1 MSVVCS
7 TVLRNLFSL
16 SSPELAKTTNEVAR
30 KNLKTHRKHDEGW
43 QAEAIFSGY
52 QEMEV
57 TAAGLQWSLQ
67 LIICYRTASSQSSNE
82 ILVLIRDHQL
92 DTHKKNLELLLP
104 PLPANLCVFFF
115 FCSQPQHIQVVST
128 THHPVTQ
135 KFNPIIILSDHT
147 PITVVHHE
155 TKFQGFLKLK

>member
-1 MSVVCS
+1 MWEIFLHGHIWSMGGAALTMSVCCLQYSAEKSVFIIIPRACQNYKWS
-7 TVLRNLFSL
+7 GKKEFR
-16 SSPELAKTTNEVAR
+16 
-30 KNLKTHRKHDEGW
+30 THRKHDEGW

-57 TAAGLQWSLQ
+57 TAGGLQWSLQ

-104 PLPANLCVFFF
+104 PLPANLCFSFVHNHNTFKWF
-115 FCSQPQHIQVVST
+115 PQHNIQ
-128 THHPVTQ
+128 
-135 KFNPIIILSDHT
+135 
-147 PITVVHHE
+147 
-155 TKFQGFLKLK
+155 

>member
-1 MSVVCS
+1 MGGAALTMSVCC
-7 TVLRNLFSL
+7 L
-16 SSPELAKTTNEVAR
+16 ELAKTTNEVAR

-43 QAEAIFSGY
+43 QEEAIFSGY

-115 FCSQPQHIQVVST
+115 LLFTTT
-128 THHPVTQ
+128 THSSGFH
-135 KFNPIIILSDHT
+135 NT
-147 PITVVHHE
+147 PSSN
-155 TKFQGFLKLK
+155 TKV